1 MSTPQQV
8 IDTGNANDGTGDS
21 LRDAFEKVNNNFANV
36 WAAGPVDSNVVIANN
51 VISTT
56 INNLDLKIAPKGLGN
71 VVVSQTLRPTY
82 DSVYNLGTADYTWAE
97 AHAQY
102 FYGNGS
108 FLTGIAGSD
117 EIDSGTSNV
126 KIVAPN
132 GNVAV
137 SVGGVPNVAV
147 FSNTAFTTANVIA
160 TNVTA
165 NTANLNSVTI
175 GNTTTTTANIGD
187 LTFSNTTISASTANA
202 TITLSP
208 SGSGIVSAT
217 GNVVA
222 PYFIGN
228 VIGNIS
234 ANVLAPGA
242 NTEVLFND
250 NNLTNAVPGFTFNKT
265 TSQLYV
271 AGNVNAAAFNGDGY
285 GLNFT
290 MVDRGGDTSN
300 WNLLLQMGTYLV
312 NRLNWGGVTGAP
324 VDSQV
329 YQGLL
334 EVKIANTQGAIYS
347 VSQTYYPGTVDNSN
361 PKYQWAR
368 NYWNGTWTGWIK
380 MTNDGQAID
389 GGAY

>member
-1 MSTPQQV
+1 LITA
-8 IDTGNANDGTGDS
+8 TGN
-21 LRDAFEKVNNNFANV
+21 
-36 WAAGPVDSNVVIANN
+36 I
-51 VISTT
+51 
-56 INNLDLKIAPKGLGN
+56 
-71 VVVSQTLRPTY
+71 
-82 DSVYNLGTADYTWAE
+82 
-97 AHAQY
+97 
-102 FYGNGS
+102 
-108 FLTGIAGSD
+108 
-117 EIDSGTSNV
+117 TS
-126 KIVAPN
+126 
-132 GNVAV
+132 
-137 SVGGVPNVAV
+137 
-147 FSNTAFTTANVIA
+147 TANVTGGNITTA
-160 TNVTA
+160 GLVTA
-165 NTANLNSVTI
+165 TGNVIGGNVNSAGLI
-175 GNTTTTTANIGD
+175 
-187 LTFSNTTISASTANA
+187 
-202 TITLSP
+202 
-208 SGSGIVSAT
+208 SAT
-217 GNVVA
+217 GNVIA

-228 VIGNIS
+228 VIGNVS

-250 NNLTNAVPGFTFNKT
+250 NNITNAVPGFTFNKT

-300 WNLLLQMGTYLV
+300 WNLLLEMGTYLV

-334 EVKIANTQGAIYS
+334 EVKIANTQGSIYS
-347 VSQTYYPGTVDNSN
+347 VSQTYYPGTVDIDN

-380 MTNDGQAID
+380 MTNDGQSID

>member
-82 DSVYNLGTADYTWAE
+82 DSVYNLGTANYTWGE

-175 GNTTTTTANIGD
+175 GNTTTTTANIGN
-187 LTFSNTTISASTANA
+187 LTFSNTTISASSANA

-208 SGSGIVSAT
+208 TGSGVVSAT

-242 NTEVLFND
+242 NTQVLFND
-250 NNLTNAVPGFTFNKT
+250 NNLTNAVPAFTFNKT

-347 VSQTYYPGTVDNSN
+347 VSQTYYPGTVDTSN